1 MESLS
6 LLANNL
12 ANATTSGYKSDS
24 EFYGLYTSPD
34 ADSSSEASTLPSIER
49 QWTDFSQGTLQPTGN
64 PLDVAI
70 SGPGFLTVAGPGGDL
85 YTRNGNLHVSRTGD
99 LVGSEG
105 FSVRGVGGG
114 AIHLTSGAPVEIAP
128 DGTVRQEGHTLG
140 QLAVVNFKS
149 TSSLRK
155 MSGTCFQNTDSKN
168 PPVVASDAQVLQGK
182 LEGSNVA
189 VPEAAMRLV
198 GVMRQFE
205 MLQKAVSLGVEMDS
219 KSIQEVA
226 RVGS

>member
-34 ADSSSEASTLPSIER
+34 ADSSSSEASTLPSIER

-64 PLDVAI
+64 PLDVAL

-85 YTRNGNLHVSRTGD
+85 YTRNGNLHVSPTGD
-99 LVGSEG
+99 LVSSEG

-155 MSGTCFQNTDSKN
+155 MNGTCFQNTDSKN
-168 PPVVASDAQVLQGK
+168 PPVVASDVQVLQGK

-198 GVMRQFE
+198 GVMR
-205 MLQKAVSLGVEMDS
+205 
-219 KSIQEVA
+219 
-226 RVGS
+226 